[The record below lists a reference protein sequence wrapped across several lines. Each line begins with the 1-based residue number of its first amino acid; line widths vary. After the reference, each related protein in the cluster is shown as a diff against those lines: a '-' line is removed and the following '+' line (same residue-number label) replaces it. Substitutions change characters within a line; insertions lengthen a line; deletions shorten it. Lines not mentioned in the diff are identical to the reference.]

1 MVTAKQVLDG
11 ANKARRAGDAKAYD
25 ILYNEYVRLRD
36 AERVAK
42 YGKGVEKSPDE
53 DTGIIGNL
61 AKGFGSGAVGLVESA
76 ALGGATLLEED
87 AELKAREKIQSVAES
102 FKPEGGDEDALS
114 YKFGQGLGSIAAFLP
129 TALLGK
135 AALPAAGVLAVGA
148 GSGEASERAR
158 AYGATEEER
167 GTAAVKGAFVGATE
181 IIPLGRLAKKLEV
194 PFLSEGIEK
203 ISQKMGK
210 ADVSTLRGKLQSAA
224 LTGAIEGTQETAAA
238 VLQNLVEQ
246 GYNPERLLIDA
257 GVAEEGAIGGSAG
270 ATLQAFVD
278 LFAGRRIKKA
288 KAAAKEEATA
298 QEEFEARQEAAR
310 EKRSDPQGDMFADE
324 LNEAEEAELARME
337 EEEKTSKEDPDEA
350 ELARMEAEEE
360 KAKDEKER
368 AKQIDLVDRIA
379 EEEELDRMQA
389 EEDAEKAA
397 QTKADEKGAGQ
408 RKAQEV
414 ENLSS
419 ARDAEVE
426 KNTRLKRREVLDEV
440 LDDVN
445 KSFPKGG
452 TDASLREYIKQEFR
466 KKMSEKGF
474 RDPELSRGENRSVD
488 TYLRLKGAEDFPM
501 LPSDSDLS
509 TLESRIKERISGQ
522 ANKSQPTEGSVADT
536 GREGVPSGTQQL
548 GDKRA
553 TSANVTERTDRG
565 GVASGVTDSGR
576 PAGRKG
582 RAKRPLR
589 AAPKKPP
596 SLRETPQEQLSLFD
610 EPTVSETTN
619 KVEYKQAGQVIPK
632 HKNTKEDNATL
643 DALSDITPEVEKSL
657 PASAQA
663 VTKYI
668 RNFSDTKSALIN
680 AIYDVAVPNRKNRP
694 KGVSAKESAKVLAW
708 MNSNLSKES
717 NTAIRKRIKD
727 IRAAQRVVAAGTT
740 RPAKKA
746 TPKQVLDKQ
755 KQVERETRLPSV
767 RKNGKLGYSDS
778 FNTVTQH
785 DDLDN
790 DIFVI
795 KGLSK
800 IEDPKSISKT
810 APTGTEQNEVLN
822 DLKKVKRY
830 FDTFSTPLD
839 ALTNYVHEKADPK
852 RSQLFKGD
860 AKGKI
865 LKGLSGDNT
874 RAVES
879 WIDRNLSE
887 TTREQLQAE
896 IDRLS
901 KQKKDAVK
909 TEEKLLVESETTT
922 TAEQKREEEAR
933 QAEEARVAEQKRVE
947 KEKKKKEADEQA
959 AVTLSDTSAKAEDS
973 KPDRAAK
980 AKKIADDN
988 VADALNNPESDLTI
1002 KANYEKAKV
1011 HAKNSSKPKANLKA
1025 VEQKRKDQIE
1035 GKKQVK
1041 EAIENL
1047 DRNKL
1052 LMKLE
1057 NKFEDKID
1065 RLSLERA
1072 YELLGKKDLEKAT
1085 LSEIKEAAKLQS
1097 KVNADALTLFDVD
1110 LEAFEAFSQTIS
1122 GTAKEFLDRGDLKS
1136 LLRQIAKD
1144 MKNPRMKA
1152 IVRALEKNMG
1162 NTTITTDTMEGILR
1176 RGARPPKPGNVYLG
1190 MFFSGSNSIVINNEG
1205 PIYVHTIL
1213 HEATHAATSVF
1224 IKENPNS
1231 PVVKKLNGLY
1241 QTMKEKGMLQNTY
1254 AAPNLKE
1261 FVAEAFTNPEF
1272 RAQLAATPF
1281 DYSNNKV
1288 VSAFQ
1293 KFVNYIRDIFRIFR
1307 GDLAASSGS
1316 ALDATDKW
1324 IYSILTPTPDNYVH
1338 NDADPLSIAKAVHKV
1353 INPVGTRLMAPINA
1367 IYNYIIDKSPS
1378 ASTIKGI
1385 AMTLNLQGL
1394 VDLSRKLNG
1403 KLGESAYKL
1412 LKAIE
1417 GQQGL
1422 FEQYKRAVDKV
1433 HVGLKE
1439 FTKEYGGDAKSI
1451 LDELIY
1457 NENFGATIY
1466 QVDPNKPRSA
1476 YEGRTDSSGNKL
1488 DEIWDLQ
1495 QDHLNKM
1502 PNAKKAV
1509 LEQFN
1514 TMRKLYQQQWKILR
1528 KALGIEFASLGKD
1541 SNAEAVQNVAS
1552 KIDQRLFARQEMEV
1566 YFPLVREGKFKLAID
1581 QVVPNPDGTT
1591 RIEKAFLMFKHK
1603 AERDAFIRDIPNN
1616 PDVVTGSD
1624 KTYEGDIPRSVFSAS
1639 PSGSFV
1645 SEILSVL
1652 EKNGVEAEI
1661 QERIISMYVNSLPE
1675 TSYAKSLQKRLNRFG
1690 YIKDAK
1696 TALENKGYALASQSA
1711 KLESAAKIR
1720 AITNDITK
1728 ISKEANDENVK
1739 AAADVLVNEH
1749 AKFATKGANNKG
1761 LEDYFKKANQIA
1773 FIYTLGLNFSSALV
1787 NLSQIP
1793 LFAIPMMAPRYGLD
1807 NALPAFKKAIR
1818 MALSANA
1825 SIIEY
1830 YDINGEGEGATYTL
1844 KESMKRNIRN
1854 NSATEKEANE
1864 RITELESM
1872 IPIIKMAHMRGKL
1885 PTADLLQ
1892 EVGIQERAGFM
1903 DRVGHMSAYFFQYAE
1918 RLNTQ
1923 STLLASYDLAI
1934 NQMKAKKEAKEMYFS
1949 PSKGEEVSVLNLD
1962 EAAMQE
1968 LAAEDAIWN
1977 TQEVNSG
1984 GRLETAPALS
1994 KQGIGRVAFM
2004 YKTYGIQMYY
2014 SMLKSAG
2021 IAFNLVF
2028 KNYSKEQRA
2037 IARQQLY
2044 GVHFSALMFAGI
2056 GGVPLYGVITML
2068 YDLFRDDDED
2078 TADEMVRK
2086 TFGEL
2091 GFKGP
2096 LSTFTGMDVAARVK
2110 LTDLLFQHNRYMR
2123 DASVEE
2129 SLMHYVGGPA
2139 WSTVKRFDR
2148 GLNDIANGEYQRAL
2162 EAMIPTAGAGNALQ
2176 AVRFYQD
2183 EGIMTRRGDFIYED
2197 IGFGEIA
2204 SKFLGFAPTEYTFR
2218 TEQNARD
2225 QRVTKAVQE
2234 ERSKLHKDYYKAL
2247 RFSDYQKM
2255 EEVRKDMLKFNKR
2268 HPTAQISSATIIKS
2282 MKSHTRTTNNMHNG
2296 VTVSPMLK
2304 YALERSREEYYQF

>member
-181 IIPLGRLAKKLEV
+181 IIPLGRLAKRLEV

-203 ISQKMGK
+203 ISKKMGK

-337 EEEKTSKEDPDEA
+337 AEEEKASKEDPDEA

-368 AKQIDLVDRIA
+368 AKQTDLVDRIA

-397 QTKADEKGAGQ
+397 QTKTDEKKAGQ
-408 RKAQEV
+408 REAQEV

-426 KNTRLKRREVLDEV
+426 KNTRVARRKVLNEVLDG
-440 LDDVN
+440 VN
-445 KSFPKGG
+445 KTFPKGG
-452 TDASLREYIKQEFR
+452 TDAKLRQYIEEEFR

-474 RDPELSRGENRSVD
+474 RDPELNRGENRSVE

-536 GREGVPSGTQQL
+536 GRESVPSGTQQL

-553 TSANVTERTDRG
+553 ASANVTEGTDRG

-582 RAKRPLR
+582 RAKRPLK

-596 SLRETPQEQLSLFD
+596 SLREAPQEQLTLFD
-610 EPTVSETTN
+610 EPTVNETTN

-663 VTKYI
+663 VAKYI
-668 RNFSDTKSALIN
+668 RNFSDTKSALTN
-680 AIYDVAVPNRKNRP
+680 AIYDVALPNRKNRP

-708 MNSNLSKES
+708 MNGKLSKES

-727 IRAAQRVVAAGTT
+727 IRAAQKVVAAGTT
-740 RPAKKA
+740 KPARKA

-901 KQKKDAVK
+901 KQKKDAIK
-909 TEEKLLVESETTT
+909 TEEQLLVESETTSS
-922 TAEQKREEEAR
+922 AEIERTIALEADK
-933 QAEEARVAEQKRVE
+933 AERAREQKRVE
-947 KEKKKKEADEQA
+947 KEKKKKEAEEQA

-988 VADALNNPESDLTI
+988 VNDALNNPESDLTI

-1011 HAKNSSKPKANLKA
+1011 HAKNSSDPEGNLEA

-1047 DRNKL
+1047 DKNKL

-1057 NKFEDKID
+1057 NKFGDKID

-1072 YELLGKKDLEKAT
+1072 YALLGKKDLEKAT
-1085 LSEIKEAAKLQS
+1085 LSEIKEAAEVQA
-1097 KVNADALTLFDVD
+1097 KVDSDALTIFDID
-1110 LEAFEAFSQTIS
+1110 LEAHEAYRQTIS
-1122 GTAKEFLDRGDLKS
+1122 DKAKGFLDRGDVKG

-1152 IVRALEKNMG
+1152 IVRALERNMG
-1162 NTTITTDTMEGILR
+1162 NTTITTDNTEGMR
-1176 RGARPPKPGNVYLG
+1176 RRSIDPKPGEIKYG
-1190 MFFSGSNSIVINNEG
+1190 MFNSGSNSIVINNDY
-1205 PIYVHTIL
+1205 PTTVHVIL

-1224 IKENPNS
+1224 ITENPNS

-1241 QTMKEKGMLQNTY
+1241 ETMKEKGMLQNTY
-1254 AAPNLKE
+1254 AAKNLKE
-1261 FVAEAFTNPEF
+1261 FVAEAFSNPEF

-1281 DYSNNKV
+1281 DYSNNKI

-1293 KFVNYIRDIFRIFR
+1293 RFVNYIRDIFRIFR

-1324 IYSILTPTPDNYVH
+1324 IYTILTPTPDNYVH
-1338 NDADPLSIAKAVHKV
+1338 NFEDPLSIAKAVHKV
-1353 INPVGTRLMAPINA
+1353 VNPVGTRLMAPINA

-1403 KLGESAYKL
+1403 KLGEAAYKL

-1466 QVDPNKPRSA
+1466 QVDPNKPRSD
-1476 YEGRTDSSGNKL
+1476 YEGKTDSSGNKL

-1624 KTYEGDIPRSVFSAS
+1624 RTYEGDIPRSVFSAS

-1773 FIYTLGLNFSSALV
+1773 FIYTLGLNLSSALV

-1807 NALPAFKKAIR
+1807 NVTAAFTKASRIVG
-1818 MALSANA
+1818 SSKA

-1844 KESMKRNIRN
+1844 KESMKRDIRN
-1854 NSATEKEANE
+1854 NSATEKEAND
-1864 RITELESM
+1864 RIKELESL

-1903 DRVGHMSAYFFQYAE
+1903 DRVGHMSAYFFQLAE
-1918 RLNTQ
+1918 RFNTQ
-1923 STLLASYDLAI
+1923 TTLISSYNLAI
-1934 NQMKAKKEAKEMYFS
+1934 NEMKAKKEAKEMYFS

-1962 EAAMQE
+1962 DAAMQE

-2096 LSTFTGMDVAARVK
+2096 LSTLTGMDVAARVK

-2197 IGFGEIA
+2197 IGFGEVA

-2225 QRVTKAVQE
+2225 QRVTKAVQD

-2247 RFSDYQKM
+2247 RFADYQKM